1 MFPSWSAAPSPAAE
15 GEPGGGGGGEEKKAK
30 NLVVL
35 GADAV
40 LRACQGEIEPLMR
53 LPPPSCE
60 SKEGGTPPPQICG
73 GKGYGTAAV
82 AVSMIAA
89 KPPLLL
95 GGQSR
100 APARNLRQ

>member
-15 GEPGGGGGGEEKKAK
+15 GEPGGGGGGEEKRARS
-30 NLVVL
+30 LVVR

-60 SKEGGTPPPQICG
+60 SKEGGTPPPKSAA
-73 GKGYGTAAV
+73 GKA
-82 AVSMIAA
+82 ME
-89 KPPLLL
+89 
-95 GGQSR
+95 QQQ
-100 APARNLRQ
+100 LRCR